1 MDLETCLSSIH
12 SLSDLPRLVGT
23 LGHEPLWEA
32 GPPEAW
38 HRSRNGSSTIQVVG
52 QTGPLPWFATEG
64 PDPERI
70 ATSLANGLSRRGRI
84 SLVLALDPAARRL
97 AIAVAFGRIPHIELD
112 LARPDREAVVSLGR
126 LAGKPE
132 GGTMAFAVLAA
143 DALATEPAGRRFF
156 REFRTTLDRLAAGL
170 PGPMPSD
177 DRHGLALLQLTRVL
191 FLYFIQTKGWLG
203 ARQRFLAEEVDRCL
217 AHRRQIHRDL
227 LRPLFF
233 GTLNQPA
240 GLRSCAARAF
250 GPIPFLNG
258 GLFEPH
264 RLERRY
270 HADIPNEIWRDAFDR
285 LFERFHFTVCER
297 DRNAVAPDML
307 GRVFEGVMAPEAR
320 HASGTFYTPVSL
332 VQELLDAALVALIAE
347 RSGCD
352 DREAERQMRN
362 RDPDATNILSTLTLL
377 DPAVGS
383 GAFLLGALER
393 LALIE
398 QDERQRS
405 ARKRHVLRHNLFG
418 VDQSAAAVR
427 LTELRLWLAVIA
439 DDPAERA
446 DAVNP
451 LPNLDC
457 LIRQGD
463 SLFDPLGWA
472 QGASRQKPELS
483 RELARLRHQAVTAA
497 GPDKPPL
504 TRRLRAVEAQ
514 ALDHSL
520 GLAEDRH
527 RSEIVEC
534 LRHAR
539 ANDLFGERRGL
550 DHVSRSAL
558 LRLRSGLRQV
568 RHARRKLARDGEVP
582 WFHYQSH
589 FADVFAAGGFDIV
602 IGNPPWL
609 RSELLPTALK
619 SRLTGRYHWWRSRGR
634 CYGNGPD
641 LAVAFLERGLEL
653 AAPAG
658 VVAMLVPAKVT
669 SAGYGAAAR
678 HALASTTRLHA
689 VADLTG
695 FPQAEFA
702 ATVYPLAIVAGKA
715 LPLDGHRVRTTLS
728 LDNQHEVTQAEL
740 GGGGPW
746 ILVRDEVRDA
756 VAELDRNQPK
766 LGENAV
772 CHLGLKTG
780 ANRVFLSPPDD
791 LEAEVLRWAIRGRD
805 LRAFR
810 WQSRTRLLWTHDD
823 LGQPR
828 RELPPKAAAY
838 LSLHLTELRARK
850 DFKGGVP
857 WAVFRTEAA
866 VARYRVVWTDLAR
879 RLVAVALSKRRD
891 REHIPLNSC
900 YVAPMRTA
908 ADAERLAAWL
918 NSTWLRAVAR
928 IGAVPAAS
936 GFARFNAQVVARL
949 PLPGRVLT
957 DVRLTRITREG
968 RAGRPVQEELD
979 DIVARH
985 LGLSASAQSAL
996 RSVVDGAAQHRC

>member
-12 SLSDLPRLVGT
+12 ALSDLPRLVSA
-23 LGHEPLWEA
+23 LGHQPLWETC
-32 GPPEAW
+32 PPEAW
-38 HRSRNGSSTIQVVG
+38 HRSSNDSSAIQVVG
-52 QTGPLPWFATEG
+52 QTGPLPWFATES
-64 PDPERI
+64 PNPERT
-70 ATSLANGLSRRGRI
+70 AARLAGRLSRRGRI
-84 SLVLALDPAARRL
+84 GLVLALHPAARRL

-112 LARPDREAVVSLGR
+112 LARPHQEAVVSLAK

-143 DALATEPAGRRFF
+143 DALSAEPVGSRFF
-156 REFRTTLDRLAAGL
+156 REFRTTLDRVAAGL
-170 PGPMPSD
+170 PDPMHPD

-203 ARQRFLAEEVDRCL
+203 ARPRFLAEEVDRCL
-217 AHRRQIHRDL
+217 ARRRQIHRDL

-240 GLRSCAARAF
+240 TSRSRVARGF
-250 GPIPFLNG
+250 GAMPFLNG

-270 HADIPNEIWRDAFDR
+270 CADIPNEIWRDAFDR
-285 LFERFHFTVCER
+285 LFERFHFTVSER
-297 DRNAVAPDML
+297 DRSGVAPDML

-320 HASGTFYTPVSL
+320 HASGTFYTPASL
-332 VQELLDAALVALIAE
+332 VRELLDAALVALIAE
-347 RSGCD
+347 RTGWG
-352 DREAERQMRN
+352 DREAERHMRN
-362 RDPDATNILSTLTLL
+362 RNPRAAGILGTLTLL

-393 LALIE
+393 LASIE
-398 QDERQRS
+398 PDEHRRS
-405 ARKRHVLRHNLFG
+405 VRKRYVLQHNLFG

-439 DDPAERA
+439 DDPADRA
-446 DAVNP
+446 DAVSP

-472 QGASRQKPELS
+472 AGVAVQRPGRTH
-483 RELARLRHQAVTAA
+483 ELAMLRQQAVTAS
-497 GPDKPPL
+497 GPDKHSL
-504 TRRLRAVEAQ
+504 ARRLRAIEARMVDQ
-514 ALDHSL
+514 SL
-520 GLAEDRH
+520 CMAEERH
-527 RSEIVEC
+527 RSEIAEC
-534 LRHAR
+534 LQQAR
-539 ANDLFGERRGL
+539 ANDLFGQRRGL
-550 DHVSRSAL
+550 DHESRTTL
-558 LRLRSGLRQV
+558 LGLRTGLRQV

-609 RSELLPTALK
+609 RSEQLSSPLR
-619 SRLTGRYHWWRSRGR
+619 SRLAGRYHWWRSNVR

-658 VVAMLVPAKVT
+658 VVAMLVPAKIT

-695 FPQAEFA
+695 SPQAEFE

-715 LPLDGHRVRTTLS
+715 APLDGQRVRTTLS
-728 LDNQHEVTQAEL
+728 LENQRQVLQAGL
-740 GGGGPW
+740 RGGGPW
-746 ILVRDEVRDA
+746 ILVCDEVRDA
-756 VAELDRNQPK
+756 VAELEQIQPK
-766 LGENAV
+766 VGENTT

-780 ANRVFLSPPDD
+780 ANRIFLNPPAG

-805 LRAFR
+805 LRPFL

-823 LGQPR
+823 RGHPR
-828 RELPPKAAAY
+828 RGLPPRATAY
-838 LSLHLTELRARK
+838 LSVHHGELRARK
-850 DFKGGVP
+850 DFKGGAA
-857 WAVFRTEAA
+857 WAVFRTQPA
-866 VARYRVVWTDLAR
+866 VARYRVVWADLAR
-879 RLVAVALSKRRD
+879 HLVAVALSKPSD

-900 YVAPMRTA
+900 YVAPMRTGPH
-908 ADAERLAAWL
+908 AERLTAWL
-918 NSTWLRAVAR
+918 NSTWLRAAAR
-928 IGAVPAAS
+928 TGAVPAAS

-949 PLPGRVLT
+949 PLPDGVLADGRLS
-957 DVRLTRITREG
+957 RIAREG
-968 RAGRPVQEELD
+968 RAGRAVQEELD
-979 DIVARH
+979 DIAAQH
-985 LGLSASAQSAL
+985 LGLSASAQIAL
-996 RSVVDGAAQHRC
+996 RSVVDVGAQHRR